1 MIRETRLAIQIMRD
15 MQVWPRDIPRKRDDQ
30 DQTDRYG
37 AMLNDLDAQA
47 EGYQQLLQKAFN
59 QASGPQHTD
68 GAIGRATWVRA
79 DAVALTGMAA
89 SLMHRL
95 EEEIRA

>member
-1 MIRETRLAIQIMRD
+1 MRD
-15 MQVWPRDIPRKRDDQ
+15 MKVWPRDIPKKRDDQ
-30 DQTDRYG
+30 DQADRYG

-68 GAIGRATWVRA
+68 GPIGRATWIRA
-79 DAVALTGMAA
+79 DAVSLHGMAA

-95 EEEIRA
+95 AEEIRA